1 MCFFPPLK
9 VPISA
14 SNCWT
19 ICFFPSWC
27 RRVAGQDLCFGNGVG
42 DFQATLGGAF
52 VRESMVGKVF
62 CFWGG
67 WKAWKRRVDNI
78 FWIYPPHRLPVA
90 FLGCHY
96 MFSRESQPN
105 LYLLPLLCGGVDGN
119 YIVPWVGPLPR
130 WLVTTRICVSMFWI
144 GRSQP
149 KPSRSTSGR
158 GEQPEL

>member
-1 MCFFPPLK
+1 MFFPLMMP
-9 VPISA
+9 A
-14 SNCWT
+14 SCGTRSMLWKRSWRLPSDAWR
-19 ICFFPSWC
+19 CF
-27 RRVAGQDLCFGNGVG
+27 RQRVDGRFFVSGVG
-42 DFQATLGGAF
+42 ERPEKDVLITYFGST
-52 VRESMVGKVF
+52 
-62 CFWGG
+62 
-67 WKAWKRRVDNI
+67 
-78 FWIYPPHRLPVA
+78 PHTGCQSVA